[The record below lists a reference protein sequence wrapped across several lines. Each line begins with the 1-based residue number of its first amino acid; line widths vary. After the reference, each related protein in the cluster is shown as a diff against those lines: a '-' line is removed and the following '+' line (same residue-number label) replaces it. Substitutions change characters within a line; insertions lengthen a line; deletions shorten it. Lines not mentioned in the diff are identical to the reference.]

1 MVSSALLHF
10 AKNKRRLNG
19 GSMRKLRWQET
30 VSAFVVGIGVG
41 AAIGILFA
49 PQSGE
54 DTRDY
59 LVGGAQD
66 TLDGAASTGRKWVR
80 RAKSNVDDAT
90 DYVKKNLDGATDYV
104 KDAAGEGQRAY
115 REAKKASA

>member
-1 MVSSALLHF
+1 
-10 AKNKRRLNG
+10 
-19 GSMRKLRWQET
+19 MRKVRWQES

-41 AAIGILFA
+41 AALGILFA

-66 TLDGAASTGRKWVR
+66 TLDGAVSTGQKWVR
-80 RAKSNVDDAT
+80 RAKRNVDDAT
-90 DYVKKNLDGATDYV
+90 DYVRKNVDNATDYV
-104 KDAAGEGQRAY
+104 KDAADEGQRAY

>member
-1 MVSSALLHF
+1 
-10 AKNKRRLNG
+10 
-19 GSMRKLRWQET
+19 MRKVRWQES

-41 AAIGILFA
+41 AALGILFA

-66 TLDGAASTGRKWVR
+66 TLDGAVSTGQKWVR
-80 RAKSNVDDAT
+80 RAKRIVDDAT
-90 DYVKKNLDGATDYV
+90 DYVRKNVDNATDYV
-104 KDAAGEGQRAY
+104 KDAADEGQRAY

>member
-1 MVSSALLHF
+1 
-10 AKNKRRLNG
+10 
-19 GSMRKLRWQET
+19 MRKLRWQET

-104 KDAAGEGQRAY
+104 KKNVDDATDYVKDAAGEGQRAY

>member
-1 MVSSALLHF
+1 
-10 AKNKRRLNG
+10 
-19 GSMRKLRWQET
+19 MRKVRWQET

-41 AAIGILFA
+41 AALGILFA

-66 TLDGAASTGRKWVR
+66 TLDGAVSTGQKWVR
-80 RAKSNVDDAT
+80 RAKRNVDDAT
-90 DYVKKNLDGATDYV
+90 DYVRKNVDNATDYV
-104 KDAAGEGQRAY
+104 KDAADEGQRAY

>member
-1 MVSSALLHF
+1 M
-10 AKNKRRLNG
+10 KRMG
-19 GSMRKLRWQET
+19 WPET
-30 VSAFVVGIGVG
+30 VSAFMLGIGVG
-41 AAIGILFA
+41 AALGILFA

-54 DTRDY
+54 ETRDS

-66 TLDGAASTGRKWVR
+66 ALDGVVSSGQKWAR
-80 RAKSNVDDAT
+80 RAKRNVDDAT
-90 DYVKKNLDGATDYV
+90 DYVRKNVDDATDYV